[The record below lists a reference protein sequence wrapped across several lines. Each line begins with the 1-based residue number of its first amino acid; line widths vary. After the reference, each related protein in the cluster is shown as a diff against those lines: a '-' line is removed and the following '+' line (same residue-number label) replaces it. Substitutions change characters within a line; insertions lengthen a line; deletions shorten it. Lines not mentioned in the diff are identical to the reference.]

1 MSTDEAISI
10 AKNEAWALA
19 YLTAVLENPY
29 LVRYYN
35 SWLEGSMLHLVV
47 SWCDGRSNV
56 AKEASLI

>member
-1 MSTDEAISI
+1 MSPDEAISI

-47 SWCDGRSNV
+47 DLGHTDRV
-56 AKEASLI
+56 LPRKHR